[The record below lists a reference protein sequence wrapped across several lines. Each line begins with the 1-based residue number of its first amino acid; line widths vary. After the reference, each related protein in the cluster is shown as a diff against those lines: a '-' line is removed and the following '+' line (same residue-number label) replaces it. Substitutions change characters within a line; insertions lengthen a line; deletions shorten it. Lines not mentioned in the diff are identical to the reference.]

1 MTMLRPLSISIVVC
15 FISLTVVFPAS
26 AEDLENSSNAPHRI
40 ISSGAFT
47 NLPAG
52 SLISIAVALERGIQA
67 IKFDLVLSKDDQ
79 VMVLSDPRLNDL
91 TNIGLVFPDRV
102 REDGSYYSVDFTRDE
117 LKGLVYQHQGVV
129 APSAP
134 SSVFFMPDFP
144 VISLDEALGYIDLIV
159 TDPAHKPVIICEL
172 RKGWLHRREGKE
184 LARSV
189 YSLLDDFRVRSVNA
203 LLFLASYDPK
213 ELQQLADERSP
224 AVGTE
229 STDIKFIQLIGTN
242 DGAEVKT
249 LDFGHYQPYNYDLLF
264 TKFGLKAISTY
275 AAAIGLKPQT
285 VFNDA
290 GEVTRAAYLEDAR
303 TLGIDLILYG
313 EPANLQFD
321 MVPDLPPSSVLG
333 HLFTTIGFDAVLT
346 DDADL
351 LSSWTQPT
359 GEPAGDEDQDNTIE
373 RLIRQIE
380 RSSTEQPS
388 MPRPGKTW

>member
-1 MTMLRPLSISIVVC
+1 MTMLRPLSIVIC
-15 FISLTVVFPAS
+15 FISLLVVFPAS
-26 AEDLENSSNAPHRI
+26 ADDLENSEDAARWI

-52 SLISIAVALERGIQA
+52 SLVSIAVALERGIQA

-91 TNIGLVFPDRV
+91 TNVDRVFPDRV
-102 REDGSYYSVDFTRDE
+102 REDGSYYSIDFTREE
-117 LKGLVYQHQGVV
+117 LKGLVYQQERAV
-129 APSAP
+129 APPAGTSA
-134 SSVFFMPDFP
+134 VFTPDFP
-144 VISLDEALGYIDLIV
+144 VISLYEALGYIDLIV
-159 TDPAHKPVIICEL
+159 TNPAHKPVIIGEL

-189 YSLLDDFRVRSVNA
+189 YSLLDDFRVRSENA
-203 LLFLASYDPK
+203 SLFLASYDPE

-224 AVGTE
+224 AVGMG
-229 STDIKFIQLIGTN
+229 STDIKLIQLIGTN

-275 AAAIGLKPQT
+275 AAAIGLKPLT
-285 VFNDA
+285 IFNDT
-290 GEVTRAAYLEDAR
+290 GEVTRASYLEDAR

-313 EPANLQFD
+313 EAANLQFD
-321 MVPDLPPSSVLG
+321 RVPDSPPSTVLD
-333 HLFTTIGFDAVLT
+333 HLFTTVGFDAVLT

-351 LSSWTQPT
+351 LSNWTQPT
-359 GEPAGDEDQDNTIE
+359 EEPAGDENQDNTIE

-388 MPRPGKTW
+388 SPQSGKNW